1 MYQQCIDQQI
11 PPQMR
16 YGDTCRDGEFF
27 RNLRKEH
34 VRRRYQEDDHDQ
46 PEYGYTL
53 HKSHWRYWDRQ
64 RSGLSAN
71 LQSCIHS
78 EVCSIALHPD
88 GEDYFH
94 VARIDLGAI
103 NRSGLLSSHLA
114 AQYEPHPPNL
124 CHFVIVP
131 LDGVATKWME
141 LRNAL
146 DALSPR
152 AKSLPVSDEEKAKER
167 AAYEKHRSLIDVCC
181 WVRNEDGSLQ
191 R

>member
-1 MYQQCIDQQI
+1 
-11 PPQMR
+11 MR
-16 YGDTCRDGEFF
+16 PGDTRRDGEFF

-34 VRRRYQEDDHDQ
+34 VRRRNQEDDNDQ

-53 HKSHWRYWDRQ
+53 DRRHWQYWDKQ
-64 RSGLSAN
+64 RSGLSTN
-71 LQSCIHS
+71 LASCIHS

-103 NRSGLLSSHLA
+103 NRSGLLSSLLE
-114 AQYEPHPPNL
+114 AQYEPDPPNR

-146 DALSPR
+146 DALLPR
-152 AKSLPVSDEEKAKER
+152 ASKLPTTDEEKAKAR
-167 AAYEKHRSLIDVCC
+167 AACDKHRSLIDIRC
-181 WVRNEDGSLQ
+181 WVRKKDGSLY
-191 R
+191 